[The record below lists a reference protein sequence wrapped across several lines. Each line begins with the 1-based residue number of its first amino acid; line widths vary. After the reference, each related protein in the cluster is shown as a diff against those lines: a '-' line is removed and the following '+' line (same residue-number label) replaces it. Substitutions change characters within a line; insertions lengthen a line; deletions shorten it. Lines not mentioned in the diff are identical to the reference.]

1 MTDDDILFEPK
12 VSMESGSDWGPVQQ
26 TGGSRPPC
34 GQQSIVS
41 WGLEGEQQLCEF
53 SGCDGYPAGEYHRH
67 LTRHFKELLAQDLA
81 KEKDQLGQYSFV
93 PLSCPRC
100 VFKGTSE
107 LELLEHYGSYHQVL
121 DYYVQVSRDRLCSG
135 GARLELEQGGQCGT
149 CGFSPPALTMTEH
162 QLAAGPH
169 AGPPGQASCGPAL
182 HLPRLLV

>member
-1 MTDDDILFEPK
+1 
-12 VSMESGSDWGPVQQ
+12 MESGSDWGPVQQ

-100 VFKGTSE
+100 VFKGSSE

-149 CGFSPPALTMTEH
+149 CGFSSPSTDHDRAPAGSWATCGASWPSVLWSSPSSAPPAGMRRAPEMVL
-162 QLAAGPH
+162 G
-169 AGPPGQASCGPAL
+169 
-182 HLPRLLV
+182 RV